1 MQLLIIL
8 LFVLAITGFV
18 LQITMIKKLAVQLAL
33 CMVLALAIYL
43 AYPYAIEQS
52 YSRFKA
58 NIDNQQ
64 IVSNFLVLQIIE
76 CIMGLLFCIFLIRD
90 FYKERTIAIFR
101 YFKLFP
107 GIIVLPALFYAES
120 FVFLNIPGI
129 NFQTL
134 AIIIAILVPALIF
147 GTMKLIKWL
156 IPEYDLR
163 LELKFIIHILQLI
176 LSVVISVKIFA
187 LPVKSSLGETSF
199 LPFTAL
205 LILLVS
211 VGGVGVYW
219 HNRMMNKL
227 IKSKTK

>member
-18 LQITMIKKLAVQLAL
+18 LQITLIKKLTVQFAFCGILAL
-33 CMVLALAIYL
+33 GIYF

-52 YSRFKA
+52 YSRFKI

-64 IVSNFLVLQIIE
+64 VVSNFLVLQIVE
-76 CIMGLLFCIFLIRD
+76 CVVGLLFCIYLIRD

-129 NFQTL
+129 HFQTL
-134 AIIIAILVPALIF
+134 AIFIALLVPALVF
-147 GTMKLIKWL
+147 GTLKLIKWL

-176 LSVVISVKIFA
+176 LSLVISIKIFA
-187 LPVKSSLGETSF
+187 LPVKSSLGEMSF

-205 LILLVS
+205 LTLVVS
-211 VGGVGVYW
+211 IGVLGIYW
-219 HNRMMNKL
+219 HNRKMNKL
-227 IKSKTK
+227 LKSKTK